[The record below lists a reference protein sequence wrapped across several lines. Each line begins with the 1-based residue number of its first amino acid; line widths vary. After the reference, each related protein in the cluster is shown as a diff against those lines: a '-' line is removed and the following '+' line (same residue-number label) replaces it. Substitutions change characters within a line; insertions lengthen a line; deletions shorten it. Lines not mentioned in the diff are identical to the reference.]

1 MRPPESNPGPNPR
14 RFPRRTVLTAGGLI
28 LASGAG
34 TLAAAGPA
42 TARQM
47 TPRPSGPPDADEA
60 LVWRA
65 RGPLAGYGIDPECN
79 PGGTTDLPC
88 GTEDV
93 AITSTADYSE
103 VTANP
108 RGITTFVN
116 AIGRIKF
123 GDRTPD
129 HRPISLATY
138 HYSYSIRLP
147 LVPSPSSAPHLPE
160 QTHQMI
166 QFWDGSNRLWNAD
179 KHTLE
184 AATFWKLNPWDPNFG
199 KIFAYTMVDG
209 HLAAHDTGVVLPP
222 DTDWHRFE
230 VVADL
235 ARQTYVG
242 LAVDGRRLA
251 LTDLPLASIHHPD
264 WGTDLTLVLTAESEN
279 AWPGTN
285 PIVTQ
290 WTTQYKDPQLSRLR
304 RPSRTWST

>member
-1 MRPPESNPGPNPR
+1 MRPSESNPGEL
-14 RFPRRTVLTAGGLI
+14 PRRTVLTAGGLI

-34 TLAAAGPA
+34 ALAAASPA
-42 TARQM
+42 TARPAKATTQSAGW
-47 TPRPSGPPDADEA
+47 SGTDEA
-60 LVWRA
+60 MVWQA
-65 RGPLAGYGIDPECN
+65 RGPLKGYGIDPECD
-79 PGGTTDLPC
+79 PGGTTSLPC

-93 AITSTADYSE
+93 SISSTAHYSE

-108 RGITTFVN
+108 RGIKTFVN

-123 GDRTPD
+123 LDKTPD

-138 HYSYSIRLP
+138 HYVYSIRLP
-147 LVPSPSSAPHLPE
+147 LVPTTSSAPQLPE

-166 QFWDGSNRLWNAD
+166 QFWDGSSRLWNAD
-179 KHTLE
+179 MHTLE

-209 HLAAHDTGVVLPP
+209 HLAAHDTGIVVPP

-235 ARQTYVG
+235 SRQTYVG
-242 LAVDGRRLA
+242 LAVDGRWLP
-251 LTDLPLASIHHPD
+251 LTDLPLASIYHPD
-264 WGTDLTLVLTAESEN
+264 WGPELALILTTESEN
-279 AWPGTN
+279 AWPGTD

-290 WTTQYKDPQLSRLR
+290 WTTQFKDPQLYRLR
-304 RPSRTWST
+304 HPSRS